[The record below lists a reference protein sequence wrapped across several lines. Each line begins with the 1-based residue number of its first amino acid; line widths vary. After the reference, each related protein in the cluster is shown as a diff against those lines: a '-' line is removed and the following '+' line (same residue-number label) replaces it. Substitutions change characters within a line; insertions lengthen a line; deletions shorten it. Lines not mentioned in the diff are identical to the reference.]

1 MNIRKI
7 ALFVALSLSFTA
19 CSRQGYVQPP
29 FGGMKGRVR
38 EVRMYHIMP
47 DEWRFNSITDTVM
60 YINAA
65 VYDIYGNEIMS
76 ALMDSAGR
84 IQSQSESMFENGVCT
99 SSCQK
104 NAAGRTVAEMHLV
117 LHKKGLT
124 VYNQKRGGRTER
136 LEVREMKR
144 FGRYKSVVTLDGKQ
158 TMESTITA
166 NDAGLPVELVTVDA
180 SGKETIQKN
189 TYSAG
194 GDIIEKHILK
204 ENGTRDDVTTT
215 EYIRFDEN
223 GNWIE
228 AHTFNRIGMTNE
240 YLIREIE
247 YWD

>member
-7 ALFVALSLSFTA
+7 ALFGVLALSFVA

-47 DEWRFNSITDTVM
+47 DEWRLNSITDTVM
-60 YINAA
+60 YINAT

-76 ALMDSAGR
+76 VLMDSAGR
-84 IQSQSESMFENGVCT
+84 MQSQTENMFENGVCI
-99 SSCQK
+99 SSTQK
-104 NAAGRTVAEMHLV
+104 NGARRTVAEMHLV
-117 LHKKGLT
+117 SHSKGLT
-124 VYNQKRGGRTER
+124 VYNQKRAGRTER
-136 LEVREMKR
+136 LEVRERKR
-144 FGRYKSVVTLDGKQ
+144 FGKYTSVVALDGKT

-166 NDAGLPVELVTVDA
+166 NDAGLPVEIVTVDA
-180 SGKETIQKN
+180 SGKETVQKN
-189 TYSAG
+189 TYSAD
-194 GDIIEKHILK
+194 GDIVEKHILK

-215 EYIRFDEN
+215 EYIRFDEK

-240 YLIREIE
+240 FLIREIE
-247 YWD
+247 YWE